1 MIKNDVNLNLYKV
14 FYDVSK
20 YGSFSKT
27 AEFTYTTQSSISKSI
42 RKLEEELNTKLFY
55 RKPHGIELTEEG
67 KSVLYYVEKAY
78 GNLLTAERIIKET
91 DNLERGKL
99 NIGLPS
105 YISSFYFMDKIIDF
119 YKKYP
124 NIEITLINGN
134 KESLLDLL
142 NKHQIDFIIYSSP
155 IIEDIKD
162 DDIEVVKLYPIRY
175 TFFCRTD
182 EYEKY
187 KNIKTIK
194 DIENVPLV
202 LPVPGSNN
210 RRFLDEI
217 LLKRDVHI
225 NKVINIHTSEG
236 IITGVKNN
244 LGIGYIISDIIKDD
258 DNFKCIDIDT
268 KLHEEEIALIYNK
281 KFLTK
286 APIKFIKDYININVK

>member
-1 MIKNDVNLNLYKV
+1 MFKNDINLNLYKV

-42 RKLEEELNTKLFY
+42 KKLEDELNTKLFY

-78 GNLLTAERIIKET
+78 GNLLTAERIVKET

-134 KESLLDLL
+134 RESLLDLL
-142 NKHQIDFIIYSSP
+142 NKHQIDFFIYSSP

-162 DDIEVVKLYPIRY
+162 DDIEVIKLYPIKY

-182 EYEKY
+182 EYDKY

-217 LLKRDVHI
+217 LLKNNVNI

-236 IITGVKNN
+236 IITGVKNS

-258 DNFKCIDIDT
+258 ENFKCIDIDT
-268 KLHEEEIALIYNK
+268 KLHEEDIALIYNK

-286 APIKFIKDYININVK
+286 APIKFIKDYVNIDIK

>member
-1 MIKNDVNLNLYKV
+1 MFKNDINLNLYKV

-42 RKLEEELNTKLFY
+42 KKLEDELNTKLFY

-78 GNLLTAERIIKET
+78 GNLLTAERIVKET

-134 KESLLDLL
+134 RESLLDLL
-142 NKHQIDFIIYSSP
+142 NKHQIDFFIYSSP

-162 DDIEVVKLYPIRY
+162 DDIEVVKLYPIKY

-217 LLKRDVHI
+217 LLKNDVKI

-236 IITGVKNN
+236 IITGVKNS

-286 APIKFIKDYININVK
+286 APIKFIKDYVNIDIK

>member
-286 APIKFIKDYININVK
+286 VPIKFIKDYININVK

>member
-1 MIKNDVNLNLYKV
+1 MMKNDVNLNLYKV

-42 RKLEEELNTKLFY
+42 KKLEEELNTQLFY

-78 GNLLTAERIIKET
+78 GNLLIAERIVKET

-134 KESLLDLL
+134 RESLLDLL
-142 NKHQIDFIIYSSP
+142 NKHQIDFFIYSSP

-162 DDIEVVKLYPIRY
+162 DDIEVVKLYPIKY

-210 RRFLDEI
+210 RKFLDEV
-217 LLKRDVHI
+217 LLKNDVNI
-225 NKVINIHTSEG
+225 TRAINIHTSEG
-236 IITGVKNN
+236 IVTGVKNK

-286 APIKFIKDYININVK
+286 APTKFIKDYININIK

>member
-1 MIKNDVNLNLYKV
+1 MFKNDINLNLYKV

-42 RKLEEELNTKLFY
+42 KKLEDELNTKLFY

-78 GNLLTAERIIKET
+78 GNLLTAERIVKET

-134 KESLLDLL
+134 RESLLDLL
-142 NKHQIDFIIYSSP
+142 NKHQIDFFIYSSP

-162 DDIEVVKLYPIRY
+162 DDIEVVKLYPIKY

-217 LLKRDVHI
+217 LLKNDVKI

-236 IITGVKNN
+236 IITGVKNS
-244 LGIGYIISDIIKDD
+244 LGIGYIISDIIKDND
-258 DNFKCIDIDT
+258 IFKCIDIDT
-268 KLHEEEIALIYNK
+268 KLHEEDIALIYNK

-286 APIKFIKDYININVK
+286 APIKFIKDYVNIDIK

>member
-1 MIKNDVNLNLYKV
+1 MFKNDINLNLYKV

-42 RKLEEELNTKLFY
+42 KKLEDELNTKLFY

-78 GNLLTAERIIKET
+78 GNLLTAERIVKET

-134 KESLLDLL
+134 RESLLDLL
-142 NKHQIDFIIYSSP
+142 NKHQIDFFIYSSP

-162 DDIEVVKLYPIRY
+162 DDIEVIKLYPIKY

-182 EYEKY
+182 EYDKY

-210 RRFLDEI
+210 RRFFDEI
-217 LLKRDVHI
+217 LLKNNVDI

-236 IITGVKNN
+236 IITGVKNS

-268 KLHEEEIALIYNK
+268 KLHEEDIALIYNK

-286 APIKFIKDYININVK
+286 APIKFIKDYVNIDIK

>member
-1 MIKNDVNLNLYKV
+1 MMKNDVNLNLYKV

-42 RKLEEELNTKLFY
+42 KKLEEELNTKLFY
-55 RKPHGIELTEEG
+55 RKPHGIELTQEG

-78 GNLLTAERIIKET
+78 GNLLTAERIVKET

-134 KESLLDLL
+134 RESLLDLL
-142 NKHQIDFIIYSSP
+142 NKHQIDFFIYSSP
-155 IIEDIKD
+155 IIEDIKY
-162 DDIEVVKLYPIRY
+162 DDIEIVKLYPIKY
-175 TFFCRTD
+175 TFFCRAD
-182 EYEKY
+182 EYDKY

-210 RRFLDEI
+210 RKFLDEV
-217 LLKRDVHI
+217 LLKNDVNI
-225 NKVINIHTSEG
+225 NRAINIHTSEG
-236 IITGVKNN
+236 IVTGVKNN

-286 APIKFIKDYININVK
+286 APIKFIKDYININIK

>member
-27 AEFTYTTQSSISKSI
+27 AEFTYTTQSSVSKSI
-42 RKLEEELNTKLFY
+42 KKLEEELNTKLFY

-78 GNLLTAERIIKET
+78 GNLLIAERIVKET

-134 KESLLDLL
+134 RESLLDLL
-142 NKHQIDFIIYSSP
+142 NKHQLDFFIYSAP

-162 DDIEVVKLYPIRY
+162 DDIEVVKLYPIKY

-182 EYEKY
+182 EYDKY

-194 DIENVPLV
+194 DIENIPLV

-210 RRFLDEI
+210 RRFLDEV
-217 LLKRDVHI
+217 LLKNDVKI
-225 NKVINIHTSEG
+225 NKAINIHTSEG

-258 DNFKCIDIDT
+258 DNFKCINIDT
-268 KLHEEEIALIYNK
+268 KLHEEEIALVYNK

-286 APIKFIKDYININVK
+286 APIKFIKEYININRK

>member
-42 RKLEEELNTKLFY
+42 KKLEEELNTKLFY
-55 RKPHGIELTEEG
+55 RKPHGIELTQEG

-78 GNLLTAERIIKET
+78 GNLLTAERIVKET
-91 DNLERGKL
+91 DNLERGKV
-99 NIGLPS
+99 NIGVPS

-134 KESLLDLL
+134 RESLLDLL
-142 NKHQIDFIIYSSP
+142 NKHQLDFFIYSSP

-162 DDIEVVKLYPIRY
+162 DNIEVVKLYPIKY

-182 EYEKY
+182 EYDKY

-210 RRFLDEI
+210 RKFLDEV
-217 LLKRDVHI
+217 LLKNDANITRA
-225 NKVINIHTSEG
+225 INIHTSEG
-236 IITGVKNN
+236 IVTGVKNK

-258 DNFKCIDIDT
+258 DNFKCINIDT

-286 APIKFIKDYININVK
+286 APIKFIKDYVNINIK

>member
-1 MIKNDVNLNLYKV
+1 MFKNDINLNLYKV

-42 RKLEEELNTKLFY
+42 KKLEEELNTKLFY

-134 KESLLDLL
+134 RESLLDLL
-142 NKHQIDFIIYSSP
+142 NKHQIDFFIYSSP

-162 DDIEVVKLYPIRY
+162 DDIEVIKLYPIKY

-202 LPVPGSNN
+202 LPVTGSNN
-210 RRFLDEI
+210 RKFLDEV
-217 LLKRDVHI
+217 LLKNNVNI

-286 APIKFIKDYININVK
+286 APIKFIKEYVKKDFK

>member
-1 MIKNDVNLNLYKV
+1 MIKNDINLNLYKI

-27 AEFTYTTQSSISKSI
+27 SEFTYTTQSSISKSI
-42 RKLEEELNTKLFY
+42 KKLEDELNTKLFY

-78 GNLLTAERIIKET
+78 GNLLTAERILLET
-91 DNLERGKL
+91 ENLERGKL

-124 NIEITLINGN
+124 NVEITLINGN
-134 KESLLDLL
+134 RDSLLDQL
-142 NKHQIDFIIYSSP
+142 NKHTIDFFIYSSP
-155 IIEDIKD
+155 IIDDIKGN
-162 DDIEVVKLYPIRY
+162 DIEVVKLYPIKY
-175 TFFCRTD
+175 TFFCKAD
-182 EYEKY
+182 EYDKY

-194 DIENVPLV
+194 DIEHVPLV

-210 RRFLDEI
+210 RKFLDEV
-217 LLKRDVHI
+217 LLKNDVNI
-225 NKVINIHTSEG
+225 NRSINIHTSEG

-244 LGIGYIISDIIKDD
+244 LGLGYIISDIIKEDED
-258 DNFKCIDIDT
+258 FKCIDIDT
-268 KLHEEEIALIYNK
+268 ELHQEELVLIYNK

-286 APIKFIKDYININVK
+286 APLKFIKDYMNINIK

>member
-1 MIKNDVNLNLYKV
+1 MFERDINLNLYKV

-27 AEFTYTTQSSISKSI
+27 AEFTYTTQSAISKSI
-42 RKLEEELNTKLFY
+42 KKLEEELNTKLFY

-78 GNLLTAERIIKET
+78 GNLLTAERIVKET

-134 KESLLDLL
+134 RESLLDLL
-142 NKHQIDFIIYSSP
+142 NKHQIDFFIYSSP

-162 DDIEVVKLYPIRY
+162 DDIEVIKLYPIKY

-182 EYEKY
+182 EYDKY

-217 LLKRDVHI
+217 LLKNNVNI

-268 KLHEEEIALIYNK
+268 KLHEEDIALIYNK

-286 APIKFIKDYININVK
+286 APIKFIKDYVNIDIK

>member
-27 AEFTYTTQSSISKSI
+27 AEFTYTTQSSVSKSI
-42 RKLEEELNTKLFY
+42 KKLEEELNTKLFY

-78 GNLLTAERIIKET
+78 GNLITAERIIKET
-91 DNLERGKL
+91 DDLKRGKL

-105 YISSFYFMDKIIDF
+105 YISSFYFMDKVIDF

-134 KESLLDLL
+134 RESLLELL
-142 NKHQIDFIIYSSP
+142 NKHQLDFFVYSSP
-155 IIEDIKD
+155 IIENIKD
-162 DDIEVVKLYPIRY
+162 DNIEVVKLYPIKY
-175 TFFCRTD
+175 TFFCKTD
-182 EYEKY
+182 EYDKY

-202 LPVPGSNN
+202 LPVSGSNN
-210 RRFLDEI
+210 RKYLDEI
-217 LLKRDVHI
+217 LLKNNVKIKRA
-225 NKVINIHTSEG
+225 INIHTSEG

-258 DNFKCIDIDT
+258 DTFKCIDIDI
-268 KLHEEEIALIYNK
+268 KLHEEELAIVYNK

-286 APIKFIKDYININVK
+286 APSKFIKEYINIK

>member
-1 MIKNDVNLNLYKV
+1 MFKNDINLNLYKV

-42 RKLEEELNTKLFY
+42 KKLEEELNTKLFY
-55 RKPHGIELTEEG
+55 RKPHGIELTQEG

-134 KESLLDLL
+134 RESLLDLL
-142 NKHQIDFIIYSSP
+142 NKHQIDFFIYSSP

-162 DDIEVVKLYPIRY
+162 EDIKVIKLYPIRY
-175 TFFCRTD
+175 TFFCKKD

-217 LLKRDVHI
+217 LLKNNVSI
-225 NKVINIHTSEG
+225 NKSINIHTSEG

-286 APIKFIKDYININVK
+286 APIKFIKDYVNIDIK

>member
-1 MIKNDVNLNLYKV
+1 MMKNDVNLNLYKV

-27 AEFTYTTQSSISKSI
+27 AEFTYTTQSSVSKSI
-42 RKLEEELNTKLFY
+42 KKLEEELNTKLFY

-78 GNLLTAERIIKET
+78 GNLLIAERIVKET

-134 KESLLDLL
+134 RESLLDLL
-142 NKHQIDFIIYSSP
+142 NKHQLDFFIYSAP

-162 DDIEVVKLYPIRY
+162 DDIEVVKLYPIKY

-182 EYEKY
+182 EYDKY

-210 RRFLDEI
+210 RKFLDEV
-217 LLKRDVHI
+217 LLKNDVNI
-225 NKVINIHTSEG
+225 TRAINIHTSEG
-236 IITGVKNN
+236 IVTGVKNK

-286 APIKFIKDYININVK
+286 APTKFIKDYKNINIK

>member
-1 MIKNDVNLNLYKV
+1 MFKNDINLNLYKV

-42 RKLEEELNTKLFY
+42 KKLEDELNTKLFY

-78 GNLLTAERIIKET
+78 GNLLTAERIVKET

-134 KESLLDLL
+134 RESLLDLL
-142 NKHQIDFIIYSSP
+142 NKHQIDFFIYSSP

-162 DDIEVVKLYPIRY
+162 DDIEVIKLYPIKY

-182 EYEKY
+182 EYDKY

-217 LLKRDVHI
+217 LLKNNVDI

-236 IITGVKNN
+236 IITGVKNS

-268 KLHEEEIALIYNK
+268 KLHEEDIALIYNK

-286 APIKFIKDYININVK
+286 APIKFIKDYVNIDIK

>member
-1 MIKNDVNLNLYKV
+1 MFKNDINLNLYKV

-42 RKLEEELNTKLFY
+42 KKLEDELNTKLFY

-78 GNLLTAERIIKET
+78 GNLLTAERIVKET

-134 KESLLDLL
+134 RESLLDLL
-142 NKHQIDFIIYSSP
+142 NKHQIDFFIYSSP

-162 DDIEVVKLYPIRY
+162 DDIEVIKLYPIKY

-182 EYEKY
+182 EYDKY

-210 RRFLDEI
+210 RRFLDEV
-217 LLKRDVHI
+217 LLKNNVDI

-236 IITGVKNN
+236 IITGVKNS

-268 KLHEEEIALIYNK
+268 KLHEEDIALIYNK

-286 APIKFIKDYININVK
+286 APIKFIKDYVNIDIK

>member
-14 FYDVSK
+14 FYDVSN

-42 RKLEEELNTKLFY
+42 KKLEEELTTKLFY

-78 GNLLTAERIIKET
+78 GNLLTAERIVKET

-134 KESLLDLL
+134 RESLLDLL
-142 NKHQIDFIIYSSP
+142 NKHQIDFFIYSSP

-162 DDIEVVKLYPIRY
+162 DDIEIVKLYPIKY
-175 TFFCRTD
+175 TFFCRAD
-182 EYEKY
+182 EYDKY

-210 RRFLDEI
+210 RKFLDEV
-217 LLKRDVHI
+217 LLKNDVNI
-225 NKVINIHTSEG
+225 NRTINIHTSEG
-236 IITGVKNN
+236 IVTGVKNN

-286 APIKFIKDYININVK
+286 APIKFIKDYVNINIK

>member
-1 MIKNDVNLNLYKV
+1 MFKNDINLNLYKV

-42 RKLEEELNTKLFY
+42 KKLEDELNTKLFY

-78 GNLLTAERIIKET
+78 GNLLTAERIVKET

-134 KESLLDLL
+134 RESLLDLL
-142 NKHQIDFIIYSSP
+142 NKHQIDFFIYSSP

-162 DDIEVVKLYPIRY
+162 DDIEVVKLYPIKY

-217 LLKRDVHI
+217 LLKNDVKI

-236 IITGVKNN
+236 IITGVKNS
-244 LGIGYIISDIIKDD
+244 LGIGYIISDIIKDND
-258 DNFKCIDIDT
+258 IFKCIDIDT

-286 APIKFIKDYININVK
+286 APIKFIKDYVNIDIK

>member
-42 RKLEEELNTKLFY
+42 KKLEEELNTKLFY
-55 RKPHGIELTEEG
+55 RKPHGIELTQEG

-134 KESLLDLL
+134 RETLLDLL
-142 NKHQIDFIIYSSP
+142 NKHQLDFFIYSSP

-162 DDIEVVKLYPIRY
+162 DNIEVVKLYPIKY

-182 EYEKY
+182 EYDKY

-194 DIENVPLV
+194 DIENIPLV

-210 RRFLDEI
+210 RRFLDEV
-217 LLKRDVHI
+217 LLKNDVKI
-225 NKVINIHTSEG
+225 NKAINIHTSEG

-258 DNFKCIDIDT
+258 DNFKCINIDT
-268 KLHEEEIALIYNK
+268 KLHEEEIALVYNK

-286 APIKFIKDYININVK
+286 APIKFIKEYININIK

>member
-42 RKLEEELNTKLFY
+42 KKLEEELNTKLFY

-134 KESLLDLL
+134 RETLLDLL
-142 NKHQIDFIIYSSP
+142 NKHQLDFFIYSSP

-162 DDIEVVKLYPIRY
+162 DNIEVVKLYPIKY

-182 EYEKY
+182 EYDKY

-194 DIENVPLV
+194 DIENIPLV

-210 RRFLDEI
+210 RRFLDEV
-217 LLKRDVHI
+217 LLKNDVKI
-225 NKVINIHTSEG
+225 NKAINIHTSEG

-258 DNFKCIDIDT
+258 DNFKCISIDT
-268 KLHEEEIALIYNK
+268 KLHEEEIALVYNK

-286 APIKFIKDYININVK
+286 APIKFIQEYININIK

>member
-42 RKLEEELNTKLFY
+42 KKLEEELNTKLFY
-55 RKPHGIELTEEG
+55 RKPHGIELTQEG

-78 GNLLTAERIIKET
+78 GNLLTAERIVKET

-134 KESLLDLL
+134 RETLLDLL
-142 NKHQIDFIIYSSP
+142 NKHQLDFFIYSSP

-162 DDIEVVKLYPIRY
+162 DNIEVVKLYPIKY

-182 EYEKY
+182 EYDKY

-194 DIENVPLV
+194 DIENIPLV

-210 RRFLDEI
+210 RRFLDEV
-217 LLKRDVHI
+217 LLKNDVKI
-225 NKVINIHTSEG
+225 NKAINIHTSEG

-258 DNFKCIDIDT
+258 DNFKCINIDT
-268 KLHEEEIALIYNK
+268 KLHEEEIALVYNK

-286 APIKFIKDYININVK
+286 APIKFIKEYININIK

>member
-1 MIKNDVNLNLYKV
+1 MFENDINLNLYKT
-14 FYDVSK
+14 FYDVAK
-20 YGSFSKT
+20 YGSFTKA
-27 AEFTYTTQSSISKSI
+27 AEFTYTTQSAISKSI
-42 RKLEEELNTKLFY
+42 RKLEDELGIKLFY

-78 GNLLTAERIIKET
+78 GNLLTAERIVKEN

-134 KESLLDLL
+134 RESLLDLL
-142 NKHQIDFIIYSSP
+142 NKHQIDFFIYSSP

-162 DDIEVVKLYPIRY
+162 DDIEVIKLYPIKY

-182 EYEKY
+182 EYDKY

-217 LLKRDVHI
+217 LLKNNVDI

-236 IITGVKNN
+236 IITGVKNS
-244 LGIGYIISDIIKDD
+244 LGIGYIISDIIKND

-268 KLHEEEIALIYNK
+268 KLHEEDIALIYNK

-286 APIKFIKDYININVK
+286 APIKFIKDYVNIDIK

>member
-1 MIKNDVNLNLYKV
+1 MFEKDINLNLYKV
-14 FYDVSK
+14 FYDVAK
-20 YGSFSKT
+20 YGSFSKA
-27 AEFTYTTQSSISKSI
+27 AEFTFTTQSAISKSI
-42 RKLEEELNTKLFY
+42 KKLEDELSIKLFY

-78 GNLLTAERIIKET
+78 GNLLTAERIVKET

-134 KESLLDLL
+134 RESLLDLL
-142 NKHQIDFIIYSSP
+142 NKHQLDFFIYSSP

-162 DDIEVVKLYPIRY
+162 EGIEVVKLYPIKY

-182 EYEKY
+182 EYDKY

-194 DIENVPLV
+194 DIEKFPLV
-202 LPVPGSNN
+202 LPVPGSTN
-210 RRFLDEI
+210 RKLLDEI
-217 LLKRDVHI
+217 LLKNNVSIKRA
-225 NKVINIHTSEG
+225 INIHTSEG

-258 DNFKCIDIDT
+258 NDFKCIDIDT

-286 APIKFIKDYININVK
+286 APKRFLEEFLNFKIK

>member
-42 RKLEEELNTKLFY
+42 KKLEEELNTKLFY
-55 RKPHGIELTEEG
+55 RKPHGIELTQEG

-134 KESLLDLL
+134 RETLLDLL
-142 NKHQIDFIIYSSP
+142 NKHQLDFFIYSSP

-162 DDIEVVKLYPIRY
+162 DNIEVVKLYPIKY

-182 EYEKY
+182 EYDKY

-194 DIENVPLV
+194 DIENIPLV

-210 RRFLDEI
+210 RRFLDEV
-217 LLKRDVHI
+217 LLKNDVKI
-225 NKVINIHTSEG
+225 NKAINIHTSEG

-258 DNFKCIDIDT
+258 DNFKCISIDT
-268 KLHEEEIALIYNK
+268 KLHEEEIALVYNK

-286 APIKFIKDYININVK
+286 APIKFIKEYININIK

>member
-42 RKLEEELNTKLFY
+42 KKLEEELNTKLFY

-134 KESLLDLL
+134 RETLLDLL
-142 NKHQIDFIIYSSP
+142 NKHQLDFFIYSSP

-162 DDIEVVKLYPIRY
+162 DNIEVVKLYPIKY

-182 EYEKY
+182 EYDKY

-194 DIENVPLV
+194 DIENIPLV

-210 RRFLDEI
+210 RRFLDEV
-217 LLKRDVHI
+217 LLKNDVKI
-225 NKVINIHTSEG
+225 NKAINIHTSEG

-244 LGIGYIISDIIKDD
+244 LGIGYIIFDIIKDD
-258 DNFKCIDIDT
+258 DNFKCINIDT
-268 KLHEEEIALIYNK
+268 KLHEEEIALVYNK

-286 APIKFIKDYININVK
+286 APIKFIKEYININIK

>member
-42 RKLEEELNTKLFY
+42 KKLEEELNTKLFY

-78 GNLLTAERIIKET
+78 GNLLTAERIVKET

-134 KESLLDLL
+134 RDTLLDLL
-142 NKHQIDFIIYSSP
+142 NKHQLDFFIYSSP

-162 DDIEVVKLYPIRY
+162 DNIEVVKLYPIKY
-175 TFFCRTD
+175 TFFCKTD
-182 EYEKY
+182 EYDKY

-194 DIENVPLV
+194 DIENIPLV

-210 RRFLDEI
+210 RRFLDEV
-217 LLKRDVHI
+217 LLKNDVKI
-225 NKVINIHTSEG
+225 NKAINIHTSEG

-258 DNFKCIDIDT
+258 DNFKCINIDT
-268 KLHEEEIALIYNK
+268 KLHEEEIALVYNK

-286 APIKFIKDYININVK
+286 APIKFIKEYININIK

>member
-42 RKLEEELNTKLFY
+42 KKLEEELNTKLFY

-78 GNLLTAERIIKET
+78 GNLLIAERIVKET

-134 KESLLDLL
+134 RESLLDLL
-142 NKHQIDFIIYSSP
+142 NKHQLDFFIYSSP

-162 DDIEVVKLYPIRY
+162 DNIEVVKLYPIKY

-182 EYEKY
+182 EYDKY

-210 RRFLDEI
+210 RRFLDEV
-217 LLKRDVHI
+217 LLKNDVKI
-225 NKVINIHTSEG
+225 NKAINIHTSEG

-286 APIKFIKDYININVK
+286 APIKFIKDYVNINIK

>member
-1 MIKNDVNLNLYKV
+1 MMKNDVNLNLYKV

-27 AEFTYTTQSSISKSI
+27 AEFTYTTQSSVSKSI
-42 RKLEEELNTKLFY
+42 KKLEEELNTKLFY

-78 GNLLTAERIIKET
+78 GNLLIAERIVKET

-134 KESLLDLL
+134 RESLLDLL
-142 NKHQIDFIIYSSP
+142 NKHQLDFFIYSAP

-162 DDIEVVKLYPIRY
+162 DDIEVVKLYPIKY

-182 EYEKY
+182 EYDKY

-210 RRFLDEI
+210 RKFLDEV
-217 LLKRDVHI
+217 LLKNDVNI
-225 NKVINIHTSEG
+225 TRAINIHTSEG
-236 IITGVKNN
+236 IVTGVKNK

-286 APIKFIKDYININVK
+286 APTKFIKDYININIK

>member
-14 FYDVSK
+14 FYDVSN
-20 YGSFSKT
+20 YGNFSKT

-42 RKLEEELNTKLFY
+42 KKLEEELNTKLFY

-78 GNLLTAERIIKET
+78 GNLLIAERIVKET

-134 KESLLDLL
+134 RESLLDLL
-142 NKHQIDFIIYSSP
+142 NKHQLDFFIYSAP

-162 DDIEVVKLYPIRY
+162 DDIEVVKLYPIKY

-182 EYEKY
+182 EYDKY

-210 RRFLDEI
+210 RKFLDEV
-217 LLKRDVHI
+217 LLKNDVNI
-225 NKVINIHTSEG
+225 TRAINIHTSEG
-236 IITGVKNN
+236 IVTGVKNN

-286 APIKFIKDYININVK
+286 APIKFIKDYVNINIK

>member
-27 AEFTYTTQSSISKSI
+27 AEFTYTTQSAISKSI
-42 RKLEEELNTKLFY
+42 KKLEEELNTKLFY
-55 RKPHGIELTEEG
+55 RKPHGIELTQEG
-67 KSVLYYVEKAY
+67 KSILYYVEKAY
-78 GNLLTAERIIKET
+78 GNLLTAERIVKET

-134 KESLLDLL
+134 RESLLDLL
-142 NKHQIDFIIYSSP
+142 NKHQIDFFIYSSP

-162 DDIEVVKLYPIRY
+162 DDMEVVKLYPIKY

-182 EYEKY
+182 EYDKY

-210 RRFLDEI
+210 RKFLDEI
-217 LLKRDVHI
+217 LLKNDVNV
-225 NKVINIHTSEG
+225 NKAISIHTSEG
-236 IITGVKNN
+236 IITGVKNS

-286 APIKFIKDYININVK
+286 APIKFIKDYVNIDIE

>member
-1 MIKNDVNLNLYKV
+1 MMKNDVNLNLYKV

-27 AEFTYTTQSSISKSI
+27 AEFTYTTQSSVSKSI
-42 RKLEEELNTKLFY
+42 KKLEEELNTKLFY

-78 GNLLTAERIIKET
+78 GNLLIAERIVKET

-134 KESLLDLL
+134 RESLLDLL
-142 NKHQIDFIIYSSP
+142 NKHQLDFFIYSAP

-162 DDIEVVKLYPIRY
+162 DDIEIVKLYPIKY
-175 TFFCRTD
+175 TFFCRAD
-182 EYEKY
+182 EYDKY

-210 RRFLDEI
+210 RKFLDEV
-217 LLKRDVHI
+217 LLKNDVNI
-225 NKVINIHTSEG
+225 TRAINIHTSEG
-236 IITGVKNN
+236 IVTGVKNK

-286 APIKFIKDYININVK
+286 APTKFIKDYININIK